1 MLGAGGTVFVST
13 ALSRGRGE
21 PFTQDRFGRNHFFL
35 PAFLVADLVD
45 AFLADAFGDLGDF
58 AEVALAAP
66 APDFLLPNTFSQ
78 FCQNFGVVPVRTI
91 GPPTVV
97 SP

>member
-1 MLGAGGTVFVST
+1 
-13 ALSRGRGE
+13 
-21 PFTQDRFGRNHFFL
+21 
-35 PAFLVADLVD
+35 
-45 AFLADAFGDLGDF
+45 
-58 AEVALAAP
+58 
-66 APDFLLPNTFSQ
+66 LLPNTFSQ